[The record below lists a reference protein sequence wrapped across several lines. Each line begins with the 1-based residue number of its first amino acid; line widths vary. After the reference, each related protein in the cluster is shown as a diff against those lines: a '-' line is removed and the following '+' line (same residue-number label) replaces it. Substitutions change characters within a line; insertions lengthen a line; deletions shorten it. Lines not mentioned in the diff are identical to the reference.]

1 MNRGLDALAPYP
13 FERLAMLLDGVTP
26 GAAPID
32 LSIGEPRGLV
42 PECVRAALLDNLDG
56 LVRYPAV
63 AGTPALRAAIA
74 AWLTRRFGLP
84 AGALDPDRH
93 VLPVSGTREGLFAVA
108 QCMVDATRADAA
120 VALPN
125 PGYQVY
131 AGAALL
137 AGAQPRYLPL
147 GADGLPRF
155 DAWTDAQ
162 WAGVQLLYLCSP
174 GNPSGAVLSLDHYR
188 TVLRLADRHG
198 FVVAGD
204 ECYSELYLDESA
216 PPGGLLSACQALG
229 RPGFERCLV
238 LHSLSK
244 RSGVPGLRSGFVAG
258 DAALIAPL
266 RRYRGYHGVS
276 LPPPTQAASIA
287 AWADE
292 AHVAAAR
299 ARYRESYARVLPLLG
314 AGYGAQA
321 PAAAF
326 YLWLAVPGDDA
337 AFTRAL
343 YARTGVKLVPGQ
355 YLGRDAGGD
364 NPGAGRVRMAL
375 VADPQSCAQAA
386 QRMADFIRE
395 YRPA

>member
-1 MNRGLDALAPYP
+1 MNPGLTGLAPYP
-13 FERLAMLLDGVTP
+13 FERLATLLQGATP
-26 GAAPID
+26 GAPLID

-42 PECVRAALLDNLDG
+42 PDGVRAALLENLDG
-56 LVRYPAV
+56 LARYPAV

-74 AWLTRRFGLP
+74 QWLTRRFALP
-84 AGALDPDRH
+84 AGALDPERH
-93 VLPVSGTREGLFAVA
+93 VLPLSGTREGLFALA
-108 QCMVDATRADAA
+108 QCVVDATRPGAA

-131 AGAALL
+131 EGAALL

-147 GADGLPRF
+147 GADGLVNL
-155 DAWTDAQ
+155 DAWADTQ

-174 GNPSGAVLSLDHYR
+174 GNPSGAVLTLEHYR
-188 TVLRLADRHG
+188 EVLRLADRHG

-216 PPGGLLSACQALG
+216 PPGGLLSACQAMG
-229 RPGFERCLV
+229 RAGFDRCLV

-258 DAALIAPL
+258 DAQLIAPL
-266 RRYRGYHGVS
+266 RRYRSYHGVS

-287 AWADE
+287 AWGDE

-299 ARYRESYARVLPLLG
+299 SRYRESYARVLPLLSG
-314 AGYGAQA
+314 TYPACQ

-326 YLWLAVPGDDA
+326 YLWLPVPGDDA
-337 AFTRAL
+337 AFTGAL
-343 YARTGVKLVPGQ
+343 YAGTGVKLVPGQ
-355 YLGRDAGGD
+355 YLGRSVDGH

-375 VADPQSCAQAA
+375 VADPQGCAQAA
-386 QRMADFIRE
+386 ARMADFAAT
-395 YRPA
+395 YRPT

>member
-1 MNRGLDALAPYP
+1 MNPGLDALAPYP
-13 FERLAMLLDGVTP
+13 FERLATLLDGATP
-26 GAAPID
+26 GASLLD

-42 PECVRAALLDNLDG
+42 PERVRAAVLENLDG
-56 LVRYPAV
+56 LARYPAV
-63 AGTPALRAAIA
+63 AGTPALRVAIA
-74 AWLTRRFGLP
+74 TWLTRRFGLP

-93 VLPVSGTREGLFAVA
+93 VLPVSGTREGLFSLA
-108 QCMVDATRADAA
+108 QCVVDARRPGAA

-131 AGAALL
+131 EGAALL
-137 AGAQPRYLPL
+137 AGARPRYLPL
-147 GADGLPRF
+147 GADGLPRL

-162 WAGVQLLYLCSP
+162 WAGVQLVYLCSP
-174 GNPSGAVLSLDHYR
+174 GNPSGAVLTPDHYR
-188 TVLRLADRHG
+188 AVLRLADRHG

-229 RPGFERCLV
+229 RPGFERCVV

-244 RSGVPGLRSGFVAG
+244 RSSVPGLRSGFVAG

-287 AWADE
+287 AWEDE
-292 AHVAAAR
+292 AHVVAAR
-299 ARYRESYARVLPLLG
+299 ARYRENYAAVLPLLVD
-314 AGYGAQA
+314 GYRAHA

-326 YLWLAVPGDDA
+326 YLWLTVPGDDA

-343 YARTGVKLVPGQ
+343 YAQSGVKLLPGQ
-355 YLGRDAGGD
+355 YLGRAAGGH

-386 QRMADFIRE
+386 GRMADFIFN
-395 YRPA
+395 YQPS